1 MNNTNRI
8 TMKLADSKVTL
19 QGRSGEII
27 LLTGE
32 SGSGKSLWLHRFA
45 ALADLPEEVSL
56 AANGLSI
63 DKLTTRM
70 LFDRWPCVWL
80 GQTVAQELMFG
91 LNVQPSPQ
99 QLTNALSDWGLSA
112 ISLDTGPH
120 SLNRIQSLRLS
131 LAAMF
136 LAEADLILLD
146 NPTAALSQ
154 ADAHAVITD
163 IANKSGQA
171 NTIVVVACNR
181 WQDWRSSASQI
192 WRITAPDALPQAGIS
207 D

>member
-8 TMKLADSKVTL
+8 AIKLTDPKTTL
-19 QGRSGEII
+19 QARTGEII

-45 ALADLPEEVSL
+45 ALVDLPKEMSL
-56 AANGLSI
+56 AMDGLSM
-63 DKLTTRM
+63 DKLTVRM

-80 GQTVAQELMFG
+80 GQTVVQELMFG
-91 LNVQPSPQ
+91 LKVQPTPQ
-99 QLTNALSDWGLSA
+99 QLTNALSDWDLSA
-112 ISLDTGPH
+112 ISLDTNPH
-120 SLNRIQSLRLS
+120 RLNRIQSLRLS

-136 LAEADLILLD
+136 LAEPDVILLD
-146 NPTAALSQ
+146 NPTAALSK
-154 ADAHAVITD
+154 ADAHAVIRD
-163 IANKSGQA
+163 IANKSGLA

-192 WRITAPDALPQAGIS
+192 WRTTAPNALPQAGIS
-207 D
+207 V